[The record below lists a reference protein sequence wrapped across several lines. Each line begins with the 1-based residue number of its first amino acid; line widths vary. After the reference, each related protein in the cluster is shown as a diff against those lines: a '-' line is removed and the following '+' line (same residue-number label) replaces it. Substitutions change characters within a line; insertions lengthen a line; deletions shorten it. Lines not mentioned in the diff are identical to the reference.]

1 MVKKM
6 QKLNGFYEKFPGSY
20 IAYIG
25 FIFSIVFM
33 SIAIILYNDPNFTIF
48 KHYISDLGAS
58 TKGSALIWNVSMILT
73 VPIRLIFGFYFLKFL
88 EKRDA
93 KERTIKITA
102 YFMVISA
109 IGSTVLALNPHDI
122 SRLFHML
129 GAFVYFIGV
138 VVIQV
143 NISKMEL
150 KADNIP
156 KYLPFVGFLV
166 IACYV
171 LFLGFEI
178 SELALESFKFVA
190 CFFEWMA
197 FFALMAWLVLH
208 GYYTHVAK

>member
-1 MVKKM
+1 ME
-6 QKLNGFYEKFPGSY
+6 KLNRFYEKFPGSY

-25 FIFSIVFM
+25 FIFSIIFM
-33 SIAIILYNDPNFTIF
+33 SIAIALYKDPSFTIF
-48 KHYISDLGAS
+48 THYISDLGAS

-73 VPIRLIFGFYFLKFL
+73 APIRLIFGFYLLKFL
-88 EKRDA
+88 ERRDA
-93 KERTIKITA
+93 KKKTIKITA

-122 SRLFHML
+122 SRMFHML

-150 KADNIP
+150 KVDKMP

-178 SELALESFKFVA
+178 SELALESFKYIA

-197 FFALMAWLVLH
+197 FFSLMAWLVLH
-208 GYYTHVAK
+208 GYYTQIAK